1 MDLTLSYWLISC
13 RVSMF
18 LSTVNCDENSATG
31 QKKTHCEDLLMHL
44 ENLYNQV
51 NVKII
56 TSYVRKKNVQSWL
69 GFVSVISIHGE
80 PTETIVTSLFGYVS
94 CHTCFC
100 WIDLPGKNLLNR
112 DSDLS

>member
-1 MDLTLSYWLISC
+1 
-13 RVSMF
+13 MF

-56 TSYVRKKNVQSWL
+56 TSYVRKKKRTVL
-69 GFVSVISIHGE
+69 ARVCV
-80 PTETIVTSLFGYVS
+80 
-94 CHTCFC
+94 CHQYP
-100 WIDLPGKNLLNR
+100 W
-112 DSDLS
+112 